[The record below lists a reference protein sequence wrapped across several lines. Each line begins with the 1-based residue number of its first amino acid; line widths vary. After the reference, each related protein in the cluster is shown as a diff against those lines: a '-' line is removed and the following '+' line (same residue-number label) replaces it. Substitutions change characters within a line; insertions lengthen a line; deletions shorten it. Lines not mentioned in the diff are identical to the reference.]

1 MTTLA
6 HIGTNKFIVTRLV
19 VITGYKK
26 AYATTTGIIGNLQPL
41 SANKTNLFSGVMGKT
56 YRIFVDRFYDLLEG
70 DKLRNTST
78 NAIYKVKNGGV
89 TRRSMGAVDYKEVII
104 EEVS

>member
-6 HIGTNKFIVTRLV
+6 HIGTDKFIVTRLIAV
-19 VITGYKK
+19 TGYKK
-26 AYATTTGIIGNLQPL
+26 GYATTTGVIANLQPL

-56 YRIFVDRFYDLLEG
+56 FRIFTDGFYDLLEG
-70 DKLRNTST
+70 DKLRNVNT

-89 TRRSMGAVDYKEVII
+89 TRRTMGAVDYKEIII
-104 EEVS
+104 EEIS